1 MANGLPRIAPRNWGD
16 GGGDYDEDYEYEQD
30 QEAAASFI
38 SGSSVPPVCPVDL
51 PLLFVDFGRFLFW
64 WVGMNLNSE
73 ASEPKP
79 SRQGLFLTTN
89 WSEVRR
95 AGDGDATGSIEA
107 LESLCRAYWH
117 PVYAY
122 VRRRGY
128 PPEDARDLTQG
139 LFLDMLSRDALAK
152 ADQGR
157 GRFRTFLLAA
167 LGNYLSKQ
175 VERSSAQKRGSGQ
188 PVLSLDAESGEEF
201 FLRESGDAFEPEKLF
216 DRRWAHQIT
225 QISLDR
231 LKAEMDDGADGR
243 FAALRP
249 YLLAEPEPGDYEA
262 RAAELGLSVNGVKT
276 AVRRLRARFGLILR
290 EEVARTVADP
300 REVDDELAHLLGVL
314 STP

>member
-1 MANGLPRIAPRNWGD
+1 MKP
-16 GGGDYDEDYEYEQD
+16 
-30 QEAAASFI
+30 
-38 SGSSVPPVCPVDL
+38 
-51 PLLFVDFGRFLFW
+51 
-64 WVGMNLNSE
+64 NSE
-73 ASEPKP
+73 DSEPKP

-95 AGDGDATGSIEA
+95 AGDGEDSRRTEA

-128 PPEDARDLTQG
+128 QPEDARDLTQG
-139 LFLDMLSRDALAK
+139 LFLDLLSRDALAK

-175 VERSSAQKRGSGQ
+175 VERSTAKKRGAGQ
-188 PVLSLDAESGEEF
+188 PVLSLDADSGEEF
-201 FLRESGDAFEPEKLF
+201 FLRESGETFEPEKLF
-216 DRRWAHQIT
+216 DRRWAHQMT

-231 LKAEMDDGADGR
+231 LKTEMDDGAGGR

-262 RAAELGLSVNGVKT
+262 RARELGLSVNGVKT
-276 AVRRLRARFGLILR
+276 AVRRLRARFGVILR
-290 EEVARTVADP
+290 DEVTRTVADP
-300 REVDDELAHLLGVL
+300 GEVDDELAHLLGVL
-314 STP
+314 SSP